1 MTQCYLRQILLFNT
15 RIKLGRCSVVQSR
28 CGQNIVKPHTYMPRL
43 LKTRYTVV
51 WYKCAQNSSS
61 WQFHTIFHLPLCHF
75 RLLGPWYLLS
85 SDRGTPAGIKITKPN
100 NTWHLTALRWSPL
113 QAFHLARA
121 LEPSAQKSSL
131 TLVSALP
138 SSTLPGP
145 LMPAF
150 LGTWHSNSTGNT
162 DWCIKCAL
170 KCIFV
175 LLSVVRKSSEEGMY
189 IWLLRGRNLRKK

>member
-85 SDRGTPAGIKITKPN
+85 TDQEHLRESKSQNPTTPDIWQRCAEVLSKP
-100 NTWHLTALRWSPL
+100 
-113 QAFHLARA
+113 
-121 LEPSAQKSSL
+121 
-131 TLVSALP
+131 
-138 SSTLPGP
+138 STLPGP
-145 LMPAF
+145 LSPLHRSLLWPWF
-150 LGTWHSNSTGNT
+150 LPCHLLPCQGPWCPHSL
-162 DWCIKCAL
+162 AL
-170 KCIFV
+170 DTATVRGILIDV
-175 LLSVVRKSSEEGMY
+175 LNVL
-189 IWLLRGRNLRKK
+189 